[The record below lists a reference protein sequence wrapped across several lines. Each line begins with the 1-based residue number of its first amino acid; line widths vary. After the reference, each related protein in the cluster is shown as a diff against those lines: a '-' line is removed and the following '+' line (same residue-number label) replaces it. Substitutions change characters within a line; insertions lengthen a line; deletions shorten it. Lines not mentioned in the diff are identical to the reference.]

1 MGVSYNRTHSRAYS
15 TTFEQTASG
24 VTIRSHLSVCA
35 IIFQRMMDIEAVWT
49 VDAKGA
55 VTVEMDVRKNPE
67 FPVLPRFGLRLF
79 LPRAIENVTYYGIG
93 PDESYI
99 DKRRAGYHSLF
110 ETNLDELHEDYIRPQ
125 ENGSHYDCDFAVLTG
140 NGYKL
145 TAVSAVPFSF
155 NASRYT
161 QEELTAKAHNYEL
174 EDSGSAVLCLDYALN
189 GIGSNSCGPELMEK
203 YRLIDET
210 IDFSIR
216 LIPESK

>member
-1 MGVSYNRTHSRAYS
+1 MEDGVRYLNVSGEDFSYRYDKFTGVFTNMEFKCQALLDKPMEINTWRAPTDNDRNIKNIWMGVSYNRTHSRAYS

-49 VDAKGA
+49 VDTKGA

-79 LPRAIENVTYYGIG
+79 LPRAMENVTYYGIG

-125 ENGSHYDCDFAVLTG
+125 ENGSHY
-140 NGYKL
+140 
-145 TAVSAVPFSF
+145 
-155 NASRYT
+155 
-161 QEELTAKAHNYEL
+161 
-174 EDSGSAVLCLDYALN
+174 
-189 GIGSNSCGPELMEK
+189 
-203 YRLIDET
+203 
-210 IDFSIR
+210 
-216 LIPESK
+216 